1 MDIIVSMNKIGSIK
15 KALILFPIIL
25 VLAGCATGPSESDNL
40 IHGIDLLV
48 AEIAFETVQ
57 LISVESDMTLAVY
70 YFTVDG
76 KESSISD
83 YLITG
88 LTTEIANLAGDGITM
103 VSRQGLDRVMSEYSF
118 MVSDLVSE
126 DTQVDIGELLGADVI
141 LIGFISPL
149 TDYDKINIQLIDVE
163 TGAVL
168 GGFFLDYIL
177 ESGFSRDTSSEII
190 TITET
195 AVQIAGASTVTTVY
209 ENFDGPVIQVSSGHH
224 EEYWGDRII
233 YASGKTG
240 SDDNGFGYLDFE
252 AEFDSLDMLEEWQD
266 SDLIFYLNYETGQS
280 PAGNDGLSVSIY
292 PEGFSDIILFVMQQE
307 NDIQRTFAS
316 SITVNPDEWTQLK
329 VPFHA
334 LKDESETGPLAGD
347 VPVSIGFAVPFIE
360 NYSSFHFRE
369 DLYLKSRLRVDD
381 LGLFRFKEDDP
392 PEVIA
397 AFEDEVS
404 RAPGE
409 YMIGGSHLYTDY
421 SLSDIGVLKKN
432 PGVDYQELLLTIE
445 EDGPAGRFLRL
456 TGKLGINHK
465 ILDYIEDEQ
474 SMVVSYRMSMGK
486 SWSSFNTLTWLIK
499 SDVIESG
506 YLDIIGNGTDQ
517 YYSSDFSIHSGW
529 SQIKKPY
536 STLISDDSNMAAD
549 PLRTEDIWLIF
560 IFEISE
566 TELKKAAG
574 KGILEFNIDLDQ
586 IILQER

>member
-1 MDIIVSMNKIGSIK
+1 MEINYFMYIIEFMNKTGSKIK
-15 KALILFPIIL
+15 TLFLFLIIF
-25 VLAGCATGPSESDNL
+25 VLAGCTTVPSENDNL
-40 IHGIDLLV
+40 IHGIDSLV

-57 LISVESDMTLAVY
+57 LISPDSDMTLAVY

-76 KESSISD
+76 RESTISD

-126 DTQVDIGELLGADVI
+126 ETQVDIGELLGADVI

-168 GGFFLDYIL
+168 GGFFLNYTL

-209 ENFDGPVIQVSSGHH
+209 ENFDGPVTQVSSGHH
-224 EEYWGDRII
+224 EEYWGDRIL

-252 AEFDSLDMLEEWQD
+252 AEFDSLDMREEWQD
-266 SDLIFYLNYETGQS
+266 SDLIYYLNYETGQN

-292 PEGFSDIILFVMQQE
+292 PEGFSNIILFVMQQE
-307 NDIQRTFAS
+307 NEIQRTFSAN
-316 SITVNPDEWTQLK
+316 ITVNPDEWTQLK

-347 VPVSIGFAVPFIE
+347 VPVSIAFAVPFME

-369 DLYLKSRLRVDD
+369 GLYLKGRLRVDN

-421 SLSDIGVLKKN
+421 SLSDDGVLKKN

-445 EDGPAGRFLRL
+445 IGRASCR
-456 TGKLGINHK
+456 
-465 ILDYIEDEQ
+465 
-474 SMVVSYRMSMGK
+474 
-486 SWSSFNTLTWLIK
+486 
-499 SDVIESG
+499 
-506 YLDIIGNGTDQ
+506 
-517 YYSSDFSIHSGW
+517 
-529 SQIKKPY
+529 
-536 STLISDDSNMAAD
+536 
-549 PLRTEDIWLIF
+549 
-560 IFEISE
+560 
-566 TELKKAAG
+566 
-574 KGILEFNIDLDQ
+574 
-586 IILQER
+586 ERV

>member
-1 MDIIVSMNKIGSIK
+1 
-15 KALILFPIIL
+15 
-25 VLAGCATGPSESDNL
+25 
-40 IHGIDLLV
+40 
-48 AEIAFETVQ
+48 
-57 LISVESDMTLAVY
+57 MTLAVY

-76 KESSISD
+76 RESTISD

-126 DTQVDIGELLGADVI
+126 ETQVDIGELLGADVI

-168 GGFFLDYIL
+168 GGFFLNYTL

-209 ENFDGPVIQVSSGHH
+209 ENFDGPVMQVSSGHH
-224 EEYWGDRII
+224 EEYWGDRIL

-240 SDDNGFGYLDFE
+240 SDDSGFGYLDFE
-252 AEFDSLDMLEEWQD
+252 AEFDNLDMHEEWQD
-266 SDLIFYLNYETGQS
+266 SDLIFYINYETGQN
-280 PAGNDGLSVSIY
+280 PAGNDGFSVSIY
-292 PEGFSDIILFVMQQE
+292 PEGFSNIILFVMQQE
-307 NDIQRTFAS
+307 NDVQRTFAS

-329 VPFHA
+329 VPFQS

-347 VPVSIGFAVPFIE
+347 VPVSIGFAVPFME

-369 DLYLKSRLRVDD
+369 GLYLKSRLRIDN

-397 AFEDEVS
+397 VFEDEVS

-409 YMIGGSHLYTDY
+409 YNIGGTHLYTDY
-421 SLSDIGVLKKN
+421 SFSDDGVLKEN

-474 SMVVSYRMSMGK
+474 SIVVSYRMSIGK
-486 SWSSFNTLTWLIK
+486 SWSGFNTLTWLIK

-517 YYSSDFSIHSGW
+517 YYGSDFSIHSGW
-529 SQIKKPY
+529 SQIKKPF
-536 STLISDDSNMAAD
+536 SILISDDSNMEAD
-549 PLRTEDIWLIF
+549 PLRTDDIWLIF

-566 TELKKAAG
+566 SALKKAAV